1 MTGPPELS
9 STPQTRSNSQAP
21 SSLVPSGSSRPQ
33 PSRRKI
39 EYVPLAREVDSYGGR
54 DLKVIDAEWATIP
67 LRRLRDISEWGTVDI
82 ETLAMSLRS
91 RLSIEMAYALTT
103 ITVLSTMRGQT
114 PGSGFPIYQCGDLFD
129 ELLDLME
136 ELAFGKPEESPE
148 STDTNYSPNIITNRE
163 LVGRIHE
170 AEIRPFAPLEP
181 RQGSN
186 AFELGPKQRPGITIM
201 AVVNIVRNLSIIPD
215 NHDFLSNHPR
225 LIDMMLRLCTLRVD
239 DDRGPLPS
247 SENLS
252 LSDLLTIR
260 KDILYTLSSI
270 SGLINLSRQAS
281 FHRLG
286 LRIFNLVASY
296 LVDPTDAVSP
306 LASVQIAGVVPSAN
320 LKPPALADVALEV
333 FTRFSQADGNRQV
346 IANIVPSSSLWL
358 LLTRL
363 VHRLPIVDADFA
375 LMQREYWLSFVEK
388 IVMAIYSL
396 VFLAPPDLKQKIR
409 TDRTLAFKS
418 VMLRMAYKAV
428 MMPSHDGRS
437 TTIVSAKRAVEAM
450 KVLDST
456 EDVFEQTAEATMPI
470 LSFGMGFAE
479 AGDIGLEKGTGILGG
494 KGDVAW
500 EMMMLRDVIQDGRMF
515 NELDSLVRVE
525 Y

>member
-1 MTGPPELS
+1 LPASEL
-9 STPQTRSNSQAP
+9 
-21 SSLVPSGSSRPQ
+21 
-33 PSRRKI
+33 
-39 EYVPLAREVDSYGGR
+39 
-54 DLKVIDAEWATIP
+54 
-67 LRRLRDISEWGTVDI
+67 
-82 ETLAMSLRS
+82 
-91 RLSIEMAYALTT
+91 
-103 ITVLSTMRGQT
+103 
-114 PGSGFPIYQCGDLFD
+114 
-129 ELLDLME
+129 
-136 ELAFGKPEESPE
+136 
-148 STDTNYSPNIITNRE
+148 
-163 LVGRIHE
+163 
-170 AEIRPFAPLEP
+170 
-181 RQGSN
+181 
-186 AFELGPKQRPGITIM
+186 
-201 AVVNIVRNLSIIPD
+201 
-215 NHDFLSNHPR
+215 
-225 LIDMMLRLCTLRVD
+225 
-239 DDRGPLPS
+239 
-247 SENLS
+247 LS
-252 LSDLLTIR
+252 LSDFLTIR

-270 SGLINLSRQAS
+270 SGLINLSRHTS

-286 LRIFNLVASY
+286 LRIFDLMASY

-333 FTRFSQADGNRQV
+333 FTRFSQSDSNRQV

-363 VHRLPIVDADFA
+363 VHRLPIVDADFV

-418 VMLRMAYKAV
+418 VMLRMVHKAV

-437 TTIVSAKRAVEAM
+437 STTIVFAKRAVEAM

-456 EDVFEQTAEATMPI
+456 EDVFQQSAEATMPI

-500 EMMMLRDVIQDGRMF
+500 EMMMLRDVFQDERMF

>member
-9 STPQTRSNSQAP
+9 SAPQTRSNSQAP
-21 SSLVPSGSSRPQ
+21 SSLVPSGPSRSQ

-39 EYVPLAREVDSYGGR
+39 EYVPLAREVDTYGGR
-54 DLKVIDAEWATIP
+54 DLKAIDADWATIP
-67 LRRLRDISEWGTVDI
+67 PRRLRDINEWGTVDI

-91 RLSIEMAYALTT
+91 RLAIEMAYALTT

-148 STDTNYSPNIITNRE
+148 SMDTDYSPNIITNRE

-181 RQGSN
+181 RQGSK
-186 AFELGPKQRPGITIM
+186 AFHLGPQQRPGITIM
-201 AVVNIVRNLSIIPD
+201 AIVNVVRNLSIIPD
-215 NHDFLSNHPR
+215 NGEFLSNHPR

-239 DDRGPLPS
+239 DDHGPLPA
-247 SENLS
+247 SEHLS

-260 KDILYTLSSI
+260 KDILYTLSTI
-270 SGLINLSRQAS
+270 SGLINLSRHAS

-286 LRIFNLVASY
+286 LRIFDLVASY

-320 LKPPALADVALEV
+320 LKPPALADIALEV
-333 FTRFSQADGNRQV
+333 FTRFSQTDSNRQV
-346 IANIVPSSSLWL
+346 IANIVPPSSLWL

-363 VHRLPIVDADFA
+363 VHRLPIVDADFV

-396 VFLAPPDLKQKIR
+396 VFLAPPDLKQKIK
-409 TDRTLAFKS
+409 TDRTLAFKN
-418 VMLRMAYKAV
+418 VMLRMVHKAV
-428 MMPSHDGRS
+428 MMPNHDGRS
-437 TTIVSAKRAVEAM
+437 MTIVSAKRAVEAM
-450 KVLDST
+450 KVLDNT
-456 EDVFEQTAEATMPI
+456 EDVFEQSEATMPI

-479 AGDIGLEKGTGILGG
+479 PGDIGLEKGTGILGG
-494 KGDVAW
+494 NGDVAW
-500 EMMMLRDVIQDGRMF
+500 EMMMLRDVFQDERMF

>member
-1 MTGPPELS
+1 
-9 STPQTRSNSQAP
+9 
-21 SSLVPSGSSRPQ
+21 
-33 PSRRKI
+33 
-39 EYVPLAREVDSYGGR
+39 
-54 DLKVIDAEWATIP
+54 
-67 LRRLRDISEWGTVDI
+67 
-82 ETLAMSLRS
+82 
-91 RLSIEMAYALTT
+91 
-103 ITVLSTMRGQT
+103 
-114 PGSGFPIYQCGDLFD
+114 
-129 ELLDLME
+129 
-136 ELAFGKPEESPE
+136 
-148 STDTNYSPNIITNRE
+148 
-163 LVGRIHE
+163 
-170 AEIRPFAPLEP
+170 
-181 RQGSN
+181 
-186 AFELGPKQRPGITIM
+186 
-201 AVVNIVRNLSIIPD
+201 
-215 NHDFLSNHPR
+215 
-225 LIDMMLRLCTLRVD
+225 MMLRLCTLRVD
-239 DDRGPLPS
+239 DDRGPLPA
-247 SENLS
+247 SEHLS

-270 SGLINLSRQAS
+270 AGLINLSRHTS

-286 LRIFNLVASY
+286 LRIFDLMASY

-333 FTRFSQADGNRQV
+333 FTRFSQSDSNRQV

-363 VHRLPIVDADFA
+363 VHRLPIADADFV

-418 VMLRMAYKAV
+418 VMLRMVHKAV
-428 MMPSHDGRS
+428 MTPSHDGRS
-437 TTIVSAKRAVEAM
+437 MTIVSAKRAVEAM

-456 EDVFEQTAEATMPI
+456 EDVFQQSAEATMPI

-500 EMMMLRDVIQDGRMF
+500 EMMMLREVFQDERMF